1 MPPAISAEV
10 RICPSA
16 WLLTRMLLA
25 AALEQSAVG
34 MARPTISGRRA
45 MRVRRPISSASTIC
59 HWRASISP
67 PQKAAMPTMANSR
80 PKVSSF
86 MKILS
91 ASEGCPLACVGRTP
105 PRVPL
110 AGEASAVCVAVV
122 GASLIRRESTGI
134 CRMNQHEQTAART
147 NQRTQP
153 GRFHGGMELRAFIV
167 S

>member
-1 MPPAISAEV
+1 
-10 RICPSA
+10 
-16 WLLTRMLLA
+16 
-25 AALEQSAVG
+25 
-34 MARPTISGRRA
+34 
-45 MRVRRPISSASTIC
+45 
-59 HWRASISP
+59 
-67 PQKAAMPTMANSR
+67 MPTMANSR

-105 PRVPL
+105 PRAPL

-147 NQRTQP
+147 NQKTQP